1 MVRFFFVIGPSLDA
15 YAHLIDRALIEDV
28 GSGDVTSLSVVP
40 KDCLASARMIAR
52 QALVVAG
59 LDVVRE
65 VFRRVDIALAVSMR
79 VKDGDS
85 LPKGAEILS
94 VAGLARSIL
103 SSERVALNF
112 AQRLCGIA
120 SLTCAYVKELEGL
133 PCEILDTRK
142 TTPGWR
148 VLEKYAVV
156 CGGGRNHRAGL
167 FDMAMIKDNHLAVLE
182 GSQKQRIAEA
192 VARVKAVRPD
202 LRVEVEADTVEQA
215 LYAAEAGAD
224 AVLLDNMNI
233 LDLRRAVEAVAG
245 RAKTEASGG
254 ITLDNL
260 RAIAL
265 TGVDFISVGSLTHSA
280 PAADI
285 ALDIAKVR

>member
-1 MVRFFFVIGPSLDA
+1 MTGPSLDA

-40 KDCLASARMIAR
+40 KDCLASARIVAR

-59 LDVVRE
+59 IEVVRE
-65 VFRRVDIALAVSMR
+65 VFRRVDVALAVSMR

-85 LPKGAEILS
+85 LSAGAEILS
-94 VAGLARSIL
+94 VTGPARSIL

-112 AQRLCGIA
+112 AQRLFGIA

-133 PCEILDTRK
+133 SCEILDTRK

-156 CGGGRNHRAGL
+156 CGGGRNHRVGL
-167 FDMAMIKDNHLAVLE
+167 FDMAMIKDNHLAVLN
-182 GSQKQRIAEA
+182 GNQRQRITEA
-192 VARVKAVRPD
+192 VARVKAVYPN

-224 AVLLDNMNI
+224 AVLLDNMN
-233 LDLRRAVEAVAG
+233 LPTLRKAVEVVAG

-260 RAIAL
+260 RAVAL
-265 TGVDFISVGSLTHSA
+265 TGVGFISVGALTHSA
-280 PAADI
+280 PSADI
-285 ALDIAKVR
+285 ALDIAKLE

>member
-1 MVRFFFVIGPSLDA
+1 MIGPSLDA

-40 KDCLASARMIAR
+40 KDCLASARMVAR
-52 QALVVAG
+52 QELVVAG
-59 LDVVRE
+59 LEVVRE
-65 VFRRVDIALAVSMR
+65 VFRRVDVALAVSMQ
-79 VKDGDS
+79 VEDGDS
-85 LPKGAEILS
+85 LSTGAEILS
-94 VAGLARSIL
+94 VTGLARSIL

-120 SLTCAYVKELEGL
+120 SLTRAYVEELEGL
-133 PCEILDTRK
+133 SCEILDTRK

-182 GSQKQRIAEA
+182 GSQKQRIIKA

-215 LYAAEAGAD
+215 LYATEAGAD
-224 AVLLDNMNI
+224 AVLLDNMDI
-233 LDLRRAVEAVAG
+233 LDLRKTVEAVAG

-260 RAIAL
+260 RAVAL
-265 TGVDFISVGSLTHSA
+265 TGVDFISVGALTHSA
-280 PAADI
+280 PSADI
-285 ALDIAKVR
+285 ALDIVKVG

>member
-1 MVRFFFVIGPSLDA
+1 MIGPSLDA

-40 KDCLASARMIAR
+40 KDCLASARMVAR

-59 LDVVRE
+59 LEVVRE
-65 VFRRVDIALAVSMR
+65 VFRRVDVALAVSMR

-85 LPKGAEILS
+85 LSAGAEILS
-94 VAGLARSIL
+94 VTGPARSIL

-120 SLTCAYVKELEGL
+120 SLTRAYVKELEGL

-167 FDMAMIKDNHLAVLE
+167 FDMAMIKDNHLAVLD
-182 GSQKQRIAEA
+182 GSQRQRITKA
-192 VARVKAVRPD
+192 VARVKSVYPD

-224 AVLLDNMNI
+224 AVLLDNMN
-233 LDLRRAVEAVAG
+233 LPTLRKVVGSVAG

-254 ITLDNL
+254 IMLDNL
-260 RAIAL
+260 RGVAL
-265 TGVDFISVGSLTHSA
+265 TGVDFISVGALTHSA
-280 PAADI
+280 PSADI
-285 ALDIAKVR
+285 ALDIAKLE

>member
-1 MVRFFFVIGPSLDA
+1 MIGPSLDA

-40 KDCLASARMIAR
+40 KDCLASARMVAR

-59 LDVVRE
+59 LEIVRE
-65 VFRRVDIALAVSMR
+65 VFRRVDVALAVSMG

-85 LPKGAEILS
+85 LLAGAEILS
-94 VAGLARSIL
+94 VTGPARSIL
-103 SSERVALNF
+103 CSERVALNF

-120 SLTCAYVKELEGL
+120 SLTRAYVKEIEGL

-167 FDMAMIKDNHLAVLE
+167 FDMAMIKDNHLAVLD
-182 GSQKQRIAEA
+182 GSQRQRITEA
-192 VARVKAVRPD
+192 VARVKAEYPD

-224 AVLLDNMNI
+224 VVLLDNMN
-233 LDLRRAVEAVAG
+233 LPTLRKAVGAVAE

-254 ITLDNL
+254 ITLGNL
-260 RAIAL
+260 RAVAL
-265 TGVDFISVGSLTHSA
+265 TGVDFISVGALTHSA
-280 PAADI
+280 PSADI
-285 ALDIAKVR
+285 ALDIAKLE

>member
-1 MVRFFFVIGPSLDA
+1 MIGPGLDT

-40 KDCLASARMIAR
+40 KDCLASARIVAR

-59 LDVVRE
+59 LEVVRE
-65 VFRRVDIALAVSMR
+65 VFRRVDVTLAVLMR

-85 LPKGAEILS
+85 LSAGAEILS
-94 VAGLARSIL
+94 VTGRARSIL
-103 SSERVALNF
+103 SGERVALNF

-120 SLTCAYVKELEGL
+120 LLTCAYVKELEGL
-133 PCEILDTRK
+133 SCEILDTRK

-156 CGGGRNHRAGL
+156 CGGGGNHRGGL
-167 FDMAMIKDNHLAVLE
+167 FDMAMIKDNHLVVLE
-182 GSQKQRIAEA
+182 GNQKQRIMEA
-192 VARVKAVRPD
+192 VRRVKAVRPD

-224 AVLLDNMNI
+224 AVLLDNMDI
-233 LDLRRAVEAVAG
+233 LDLRKAVEAVDG
-245 RAKTEASGG
+245 RARTEASGG
-254 ITLDNL
+254 ITLNNL
-260 RAIAL
+260 RAVAL
-265 TGVDFISVGSLTHSA
+265 TGVDFISVGALTHSA
-280 PAADI
+280 AAADI
-285 ALDIAKVR
+285 ALDITEVR

>member
-1 MVRFFFVIGPSLDA
+1 MIGPSLDA

-28 GSGDVTSLSVVP
+28 GSGDVTSLSVVT

-59 LDVVRE
+59 LEVVRE
-65 VFRRVDIALAVSMR
+65 VFRRVDVALAVSMR
-79 VKDGDS
+79 AEDGDS
-85 LPKGAEILS
+85 LPMGAEILS
-94 VAGLARSIL
+94 VTGLARSIL

-120 SLTCAYVKELEGL
+120 SLTRVYVKELKGL
-133 PCEILDTRK
+133 SCEILDTRK

-156 CGGGRNHRAGL
+156 CGGGRNHRVGL

-182 GSQKQRIAEA
+182 GNQKQRIMEA
-192 VARVKAVRPD
+192 VARVKAVYPD

-215 LYAAEAGAD
+215 LYAAEARAD
-224 AVLLDNMNI
+224 AVLLDNMN
-233 LDLRRAVEAVAG
+233 LPTLRKAVEAVAG

-260 RAIAL
+260 RAVAL
-265 TGVDFISVGSLTHSA
+265 TGVDFISVGALTHSA
-280 PAADI
+280 AAADI
-285 ALDIAKVR
+285 ALNIVKVE

>member
-1 MVRFFFVIGPSLDA
+1 MIGPSLDA

-40 KDCLASARMIAR
+40 KNCLASARMVAR

-59 LDVVRE
+59 LEVVRE
-65 VFRRVDIALAVSMR
+65 VFRRVDVVLAVSMR

-85 LPKGAEILS
+85 LSAGAEILS
-94 VAGLARSIL
+94 VTGPARSIL
-103 SSERVALNF
+103 SSERVSLNF
-112 AQRLCGIA
+112 AQRLCSIA
-120 SLTCAYVKELEGL
+120 SLTRAYVKELEGL
-133 PCEILDTRK
+133 PGEILDTRK

-167 FDMAMIKDNHLAVLE
+167 FDMAMIKDNHLAVLD
-182 GSQKQRIAEA
+182 GNQKQRITEA
-192 VARVKAVRPD
+192 VARVKAVYPD

-215 LYAAEAGAD
+215 LYAAEAGVD
-224 AVLLDNMNI
+224 AVLLDNMN
-233 LDLRRAVEAVAG
+233 LPTLRQAVGAVAG

-260 RAIAL
+260 RAVAL

-280 PAADI
+280 PSVDI
-285 ALDIAKVR
+285 ALDIAKLE

>member
-1 MVRFFFVIGPSLDA
+1 MIGPSLDT

-40 KDCLASARMIAR
+40 KDCLALARMAAR

-59 LDVVRE
+59 LEVVRE
-65 VFRRVDIALAVSMR
+65 VFRRVDVALEVSVR
-79 VKDGDS
+79 VKDGDFLS
-85 LPKGAEILS
+85 AGAEILS
-94 VAGLARSIL
+94 ITGLAHSIL

-120 SLTCAYVKELEGL
+120 SLTRAYVKDLEGL

-182 GSQKQRIAEA
+182 GSQKQRITKA
-192 VARVKAVRPD
+192 VECVKAARPN

-215 LYAAEAGAD
+215 LYAAEARAD
-224 AVLLDNMNI
+224 AVLLDNMDI
-233 LDLRRAVEAVAG
+233 LDLRKAVEVVAG

-260 RAIAL
+260 RAVAL
-265 TGVDFISVGSLTHSA
+265 TGVDFISVGALTHSA
-280 PAADI
+280 PAVDI
-285 ALDIAKVR
+285 ALDIVKVR